1 VVTGH
6 STKSIAAY
14 ATRLSQARNDN
25 NTKASVFGVILGDY
39 GMGI

>member
-6 STKSIAAY
+6 LTKSIAAY

-25 NTKASVFGVILGDY
+25 NAKASIPGVILGDY
-39 GMGI
+39 GMGV